1 MEEDEFM
8 ERFSSVED
16 DVRIWLVTD
25 EGKRLLDKEVKR
37 RKAALREEISL
48 RDEMI
53 LSQQIKLRKS
63 SDEVVSLGKRKEL
76 FDQGLGVGQHGFYS
90 LQEAVMAIDKAQAEM
105 EKYFERIEVLKASN
119 QELKNKLAVDYKT
132 SCIEAAADLVQKY
145 CVKAYNE
152 AVVGFRR
159 TAAANN
165 WQRYWDGEDGCL
177 FEDWQNKH
185 AYSRSASAS
194 YMAAA
199 ASGGGDKSKG
209 TGDNST
215 SGGGRGL
222 KRTTSNS
229 SVGSNTSTGSANTNT
244 TSNKEKEG
252 SELPPEFSWEDTK
265 DMKIYD
271 HFLFNRYRYLNG
283 FAFTV

>member
-1 MEEDEFM
+1 M

-63 SDEVVSLGKRKEL
+63 SDEVTSLGKRKEL
-76 FDQGLGVGQHGFYS
+76 FEQGFGVGQHGFYS
-90 LQEAVMAIDKAQAEM
+90 LQEAVMAIDKAQTET
-105 EKYFERIEVLKASN
+105 EKFLERIEVLKASN

-132 SCIEAAADLVQKY
+132 CCVEAAADLVQKY

-152 AVVGFRR
+152 AIVGFRR
-159 TAAANN
+159 TAAAKG

-177 FEDWQNKH
+177 YEDWQNKH
-185 AYSRSASAS
+185 TYSRSASAS
-194 YMAAA
+194 QIAATNTNS
-199 ASGGGDKSKG
+199 SGGGDKSKG
-209 TGDNST
+209 ADNSA

-229 SVGSNTSTGSANTNT
+229 SVGSNTSAGSTNTNT
-244 TSNKEKEG
+244 TSNKEKDS

-265 DMKIYD
+265 NMKIYD
-271 HFLFNRYRYLNG
+271 HPLFNRYRNING
-283 FAFTV
+283 FSFTG